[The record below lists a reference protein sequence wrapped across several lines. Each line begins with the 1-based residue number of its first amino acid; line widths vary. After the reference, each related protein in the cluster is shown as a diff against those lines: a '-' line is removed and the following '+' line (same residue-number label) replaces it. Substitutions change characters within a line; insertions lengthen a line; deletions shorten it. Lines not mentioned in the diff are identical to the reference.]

1 MACAASAS
9 GWAAGAARPVLSCAA
24 ASGRDACSAAT
35 NGCDIVICCS
45 QSATATATATAA
57 TAAATSAV
65 SEP

>member
-24 ASGRDACSAAT
+24 ASGRDACSATT

-45 QSATATATATAA
+45 QSATATAAAA